1 MLWLLTSRRPVPE
14 PSSTTEE
21 VAVLVPFPQRLLG
34 EHEEIVYDLRPHWWA
49 LVRPILL
56 AFVIVIVVAVGWALL
71 PGGDLRTP
79 VLLGGSGVALLV
91 LVIFG
96 LPAYLRWVTTHFV
109 LTTDRLI
116 FRSGV
121 LAKLSREIP
130 LERLNDV
137 TFSQSLW
144 ERLIGAGD
152 LLIESAGE
160 RGQSVFENVPHPE
173 AVQLEIYRQ
182 MEANGQRMVSG
193 GNRPPS
199 AMDDLERLANLR
211 DRGAI
216 TEAEFQR
223 KKRDLL
229 DRL

>member
-1 MLWLLTSRRPVPE
+1 MRPAGQVLSGLRALATLAAPAPERLRRSRGV
-14 PSSTTEE
+14 E
-21 VAVLVPFPQRLLG
+21 VRVPFPQRLLG
-34 EHEEIVYDLRPHWWA
+34 DHEEIVYDLRPHWWT
-49 LVRPILL
+49 LVGPILL
-56 AFVIVIVVAVGWALL
+56 GFVIVIVVAAGWALL
-71 PGGDLRTP
+71 PGGTLRTP
-79 VLLGGSGVALLV
+79 VLLSGSGVALLV

-96 LPAYLRWVTTHFV
+96 LPTYLRWVTTHFV

-137 TFSQSLW
+137 TFTQSLW

-160 RGQSVFENVPHPE
+160 RGQSVFQNVPHPE

-182 MEANGQRMVSG
+182 MEANGQRMSG
-193 GNRPPS
+193 GGRPPS
-199 AMDDLERLANLR
+199 TMDDLERLARLR
-211 DRGAI
+211 DRGHI
-216 TEAEFQR
+216 TE
-223 KKRDLL
+223 D
-229 DRL
+229 

>member
-1 MLWLLTSRRPVPE
+1 
-14 PSSTTEE
+14 
-21 VAVLVPFPQRLLG
+21 VPFPERLLG
-34 EHEEIVYDLRPHWWA
+34 ENEEIVYDLRPHWWA
-49 LVRPILL
+49 LVGPVLL
-56 AFVIVIVVAVGWALL
+56 AVLVLAAASVGWALL
-71 PGGDLRTP
+71 PGGELHWP
-79 VLLGGSGVALLV
+79 VRFAATGAALLI
-91 LVIFG
+91 LLIFA
-96 LPAYLRWVTTHFV
+96 LPPYLRWVTTHFV

-137 TFSQSLW
+137 TFTQSLW

-160 RGQSVFENVPHPE
+160 RGQQVFENVPHPE

-182 MEANGQRMVSG
+182 MEANGQRMTSG
-193 GNRPPS
+193 GRPPS
-199 AMDDLERLANLR
+199 TMDDLERLARLR
-211 DRGAI
+211 DRGHI
-216 TEAEFQR
+216 TEDEFQQ